1 MGLTMV
7 PVTSWRGIF
16 MEKIWKL
23 LGNCLTLPAKS
34 ISKVMEVLFIIAFIA
49 VVSIYIYFDH
59 QRSLRYRE
67 KMEKEAMM
75 HDEERAN
82 AIAKMNT
89 LIFVNEVKHQA
100 ALVGDQATIEA
111 VDADTY
117 DGPIPYEEHGR
128 FTSIYPDRLLI
139 LSIAGI
145 NYYGNLR
152 AYVGDFKG
160 VLVPE
165 PKNDY
170 DPKAIKVVCE
180 DGKKLGYVPEYET
193 DNVRRLI
200 AVTDPNNATWRH
212 RITGNI
218 EECEEDVYDDDEK
231 PRKFF
236 VGQMYIAK

>member
-1 MGLTMV
+1 MV

-145 NYYGNLR
+145 NYSGNLR

-180 DGKKLGYVPEYET
+180 DGRKLGYVPEYET

-200 AVTDPNNATWRH
+200 GVTDPSNATWRH
-212 RITGNI
+212 RITGSI
-218 EECEEDVYDDDEK
+218 EECEEDTYDDDEK

-236 VGQMYIAK
+236 VGEIYIAK

>member
-1 MGLTMV
+1 M
-7 PVTSWRGIF
+7 
-16 MEKIWKL
+16 
-23 LGNCLTLPAKS
+23 PAKS

-100 ALVGDQATIEA
+100 ALVGDQATIDA

-145 NYYGNLR
+145 NYCGNLR

-200 AVTDPNNATWRH
+200 GISDPNNATWRH
-212 RITGNI
+212 RITGTI
-218 EECEEDVYDDDEK
+218 EECEEDTYDDDEK

-236 VGQMYIAK
+236 VGQIYIAK

>member
-1 MGLTMV
+1 
-7 PVTSWRGIF
+7 
-16 MEKIWKL
+16 
-23 LGNCLTLPAKS
+23 
-34 ISKVMEVLFIIAFIA
+34 MEVFVIIVFIV
-49 VVSIYIYFDH
+49 VVSIIVFFDH
-59 QRSLRYRE
+59 QRSLRYRK
-67 KMEKEAMM
+67 KMEEEAMM
-75 HDEERAN
+75 HDEQRAQE
-82 AIAKMNT
+82 IARMNT

-117 DGPIPYEEHGR
+117 NGPIPREEHGR

-145 NYYGNLR
+145 NYRGNLS

-170 DPKAIKVVCE
+170 DPKAIKVLCE
-180 DGKKLGYVPEYET
+180 DGRHLGYVPEFET

-200 AVTDPNNATWRH
+200 GVTDPSNATWRH
-212 RITGNI
+212 RITGTI
-218 EECEEDVYDDDEK
+218 EECEEDVYDDSVK

-236 VGQMYIAK
+236 VGEMYIAK